1 MADFD
6 GWYRL
11 DEIRKKKCLMNFV
24 ISARG
29 GGKTMSMKKWMWA
42 DYVNE
47 GKRFVYVRRRD
58 KELLSGTMST
68 FFEKAQKCGLIPDD
82 ITFNYNKGLFYA
94 DGVCIGYGVSLSTST
109 NIRSLDFVDV
119 GAVYFEEFV
128 LRQAKGVGYLDKEV
142 ETFLELYSTIAR
154 SDDIPVFFLGNKL
167 TEFNPYFLYFDVYPP
182 ERGIKVWNDMAVE
195 VWDSEDFKQFR
206 KKSRFGLLIENTE
219 YGKYSIDNESLEDL
233 PEFIARKSAKSVPM
247 FNVRHAGKNYSV
259 WSGRYDGNIYAEEGG
274 VDGYQTVSVDE
285 KGVNLLTVSGFRNRW
300 NGLYSAYVQGLITNR
315 IFYKNNKVQEVFRAF
330 NKKVYFC

>member
-1 MADFD
+1 M
-6 GWYRL
+6 
-11 DEIRKKKCLMNFV
+11 
-24 ISARG
+24 
-29 GGKTMSMKKWMWA
+29 
-42 DYVNE
+42 
-47 GKRFVYVRRRD
+47 
-58 KELLSGTMST
+58 
-68 FFEKAQKCGLIPDD
+68 
-82 ITFNYNKGLFYA
+82 
-94 DGVCIGYGVSLSTST
+94 
-109 NIRSLDFVDV
+109 
-119 GAVYFEEFV
+119 
-128 LRQAKGVGYLDKEV
+128 
-142 ETFLELYSTIAR
+142 
-154 SDDIPVFFLGNKL
+154 